1 VILVWIVDAE
11 FFTFE
16 NQYIYIYIYIGGFG
30 SQKARKITPK
40 RILILLSN
48 P

>member
-16 NQYIYIYIYIGGFG
+16 NQYIYIYIGGFG